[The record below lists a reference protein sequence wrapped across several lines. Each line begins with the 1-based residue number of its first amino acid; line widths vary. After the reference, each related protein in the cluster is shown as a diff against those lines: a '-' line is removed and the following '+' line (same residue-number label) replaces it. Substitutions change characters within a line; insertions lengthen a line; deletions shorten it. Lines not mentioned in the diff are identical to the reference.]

1 MPGISIR
8 LLGPRV
14 FTADSE
20 PWRMVAPPRTLPLL
34 GYLVT
39 ASGPTPREV
48 LSAALWPEA
57 GEEEARVNL
66 RRHLHHLHKALPP
79 SETPWIRADG
89 DAIEW
94 SGDARVDVI
103 EFRRALT
110 QNDRRGAAACY
121 GGDFLEGY
129 YDDWIIAQRER
140 LTAGYLGALT
150 DLVAESRSAR
160 DHDGALSYAQR
171 ILQIDEWREDV
182 VRVVMAVRYEAG
194 DRAGALGTFERFA
207 RRLAEE
213 MHVDP
218 MPETVALRDAI
229 VRNAAIS
236 VAAREAPV
244 SIGSTSAAIPFV
256 GRSEELSQLKEL
268 WSGVARNTGG
278 LAFVSGEAG
287 IGKTR
292 LVHEF
297 ALHAERQGARVLAG
311 ATSNPE
317 TTPYEALIEALR
329 SAVPY
334 LAQSSLDPLWMGVLA
349 SIVPELQLHVAP
361 GTAIEAIGE
370 HRERARLFEA
380 MARAFGVLARTRPFL
395 VVLED
400 VHWAGDATVRA
411 LEFIARRLAGIPG
424 VVVATYRHDEKPQC
438 TELEQIRRG
447 LEREHRAIAVTPARL
462 SHGHVATIVESL
474 SQLSVAP
481 ANFVDTLYRTSEG
494 NPLFVVHLL
503 RDFAET
509 GQLNVPVDGGN
520 AGIGSTILSRVARLS
535 GAARL
540 LVEHGA
546 VAGRTFSVD
555 LLRDTTGWNEDD
567 LLGALSELMERHLIR
582 ASFERSRYEYAF
594 THNLVQRGIYEHIPE
609 RERQR
614 LHYRIAALFE
624 RAEAQRAGLEAE
636 TALHWDRAGE
646 HERAARAYVR
656 AADAAIAV
664 YANQTARRH
673 AQRVLELSA
682 DEALKHRALV
692 QLATAD
698 ERIGDKDA
706 WERDVTMLLS
716 MNADSV
722 ADRRFEAL
730 ACAVRRFDSIGDRE
744 SQRCTLEEMKRIAE
758 QSGDCRQLAAALLA
772 EGTMLYRQGVAAAGV
787 EPLNAAVK
795 ASREARDPELQ
806 LQTEVALIRSL
817 IGTGRIEDASAE
829 IARAQNELGESAPLH
844 HRLAIVRAGAGIAMM
859 REDSAELERI
869 GKEQGEL
876 ARRVGDFE
884 AEAGAYRLFGY
895 AAAYNGL
902 DLEAMLTHWRVSAQ
916 MFESAG
922 ASQEYALV
930 LADMAA
936 IEVELG
942 RYDEAERLL
951 ASALPLAERIG
962 WSIGA
967 ATCTLNKAEIHR
979 CRGEF
984 AQARE
989 LAKDALEIAQGTDY
1003 TKVRCTALVFVGWL
1017 ECKLGEIEAGL
1028 AHMREG
1034 IEVRRSSGAAWS
1046 LGADLCLFIDG
1057 LLLASRLDEAVK
1069 TATEL
1074 EQIYESE
1081 PQIQQAPSHIC
1092 WTLARVRFAQGNDAA
1107 YRAYVDRGRAALDER
1122 CARFKDEAIR
1132 TAFRNRPFCR
1142 ELLAAADTGL
1152 ISAQ

>member
-1 MPGISIR
+1 
-8 LLGPRV
+8 
-14 FTADSE
+14 
-20 PWRMVAPPRTLPLL
+20 MVAPPRTIPLL

-48 LSAALWPEA
+48 LSTALWPDA

-66 RRHLHHLHKALPP
+66 RRHLHHLQKALPP
-79 SETPWIRADG
+79 GQTPWVHVEG
-89 DAIEW
+89 DTVEW
-94 SGDARVDVI
+94 SGDACVDVI
-103 EFRRALT
+103 EFCGALA
-110 QNDRRGAAACY
+110 QGDRHAAVACY
-121 GGDFLEGY
+121 GGDFLEAF

-140 LTAGYLGALT
+140 LTAAYLGALT
-150 DLVAESRSAR
+150 DLLAESRSAR
-160 DHDGALSYAQR
+160 DHSSALSYAHR
-171 ILQIDEWREDV
+171 VLQIDEWREDV
-182 VRVVMAVRYEAG
+182 VRAVMAVRYESG

-244 SIGSTSAAIPFV
+244 TIGSSSTAIPFV
-256 GRSEELSQLKEL
+256 GRTEELAHLQKL
-268 WSGVARNTGG
+268 WSSVMRNAGG

-297 ALHAERQGARVLAG
+297 ALHAERQGARVLVG
-311 ATSNPE
+311 GTSNPE
-317 TTPYEALIEALR
+317 TTPYEALVEALR

-334 LAQSSLDPLWMGVLA
+334 LAQSSRDPLWMGVLA
-349 SIVPELQLHVAP
+349 AIVPELQVYVP
-361 GTAIEAIGE
+361 PNTVVEPIGG
-370 HRERARLFEA
+370 HRELTRLFEA
-380 MARAFGVLARTRPFL
+380 MVRAFAVLARTRPFL
-395 VVLED
+395 VVLEYL
-400 VHWAGDATVRA
+400 HWAGDATIRA
-411 LEFIARRLAGIPG
+411 LEFIARRLAGMAG
-424 VVVATYRHDEKPQC
+424 VIVATYRHDEQPRC
-438 TELEQIRRG
+438 AELEQIRRA
-447 LEREHRAIAVTPARL
+447 LEREHRAVAIAPARL
-462 SHGHVATIVESL
+462 SLENISAIVEN
-474 SQLSVAP
+474 VAQIEP
-481 ANFVDTLYRTSEG
+481 AEPDFVDTIYRTSEG

-509 GQLNVPVDGGN
+509 GELNVPSAAGS
-520 AGIGSTILSRVARLS
+520 AGIGTTILSRVARLS
-535 GAARL
+535 QAAQL
-540 LVEHGA
+540 LAEHAA

-567 LLGALSELMERHLIR
+567 LLEALSELMERHLIR
-582 ASFERSRYEYAF
+582 ASLERSRYEYAF

-614 LHYRIAALFE
+614 LHHRIAGLFE
-624 RAEAQRAGLEAE
+624 RAEAQRAGLAAE
-636 TALHWDRAGE
+636 TALHWDRAGDR
-646 HERAARAYVR
+646 ERAAHAYLR

-664 YANQTARRH
+664 YANETARHH
-673 AQRVLELSA
+673 ARRVLDLGV
-682 DEALKHRALV
+682 DDALKHRALV

-698 ERIGDKDA
+698 ERLGDKDA
-706 WERDVTMLLS
+706 WERDVTMLLNVS
-716 MNADSV
+716 PASA

-730 ACAVRRFDSIGDRE
+730 TCAVRRFDSIGDRDA
-744 SQRCTLEEMKRIAE
+744 QRCTLQEMRQLAEE
-758 QSGDCRQLAAALLA
+758 SGDRRQLAAALLA

-787 EPLNAAVK
+787 EPLTLAVQ
-795 ASREARDPELQ
+795 ASRDANDPELQ

-817 IGTGRIEDASAE
+817 IGAGRIENARAE
-829 IARAQNELGESAPLH
+829 IARAQDELGESAPLH
-844 HRLAIVRAGAGIAMM
+844 HRLALVRAGAGIAMM
-859 REDSAELERI
+859 HEDSAELERI
-869 GKEQGEL
+869 GKEQAEL
-876 ARRVGDFE
+876 AQRVGDFE

-902 DLEAMLTHWRVSAQ
+902 DLEAMLGHWNLAAQ
-916 MFESAG
+916 MFERAG

-951 ASALPLAERIG
+951 ANALPLAERIG

-984 AQARE
+984 TQARE
-989 LAKDALEIAQGTDY
+989 IAKNALEIAQGTDY

-1017 ECKLGEIEAGL
+1017 ECKLGELEPGL
-1028 AHMREG
+1028 THMREG
-1034 IEVRRSSGAAWS
+1034 IAERRSSGAAWS
-1046 LGADLCLFIDG
+1046 LGADLCLFIES
-1057 LLLASRLDEAVK
+1057 LLLANRMDEAIE
-1069 TATEL
+1069 TAAEL
-1074 EQIYESE
+1074 ERIYESE

-1092 WTLARVRFAQGNDAA
+1092 WTLARVRLAQGNEAA
-1107 YRAYVDRGRAALDER
+1107 YRAYVERGRTALDER
-1122 CARFKDEAIR
+1122 CARFKDEAVR
-1132 TAFRNRPFCR
+1132 SAFRNRPFCR
-1142 ELLAAADTGL
+1142 ELLEAAQTVRV
-1152 ISAQ
+1152 